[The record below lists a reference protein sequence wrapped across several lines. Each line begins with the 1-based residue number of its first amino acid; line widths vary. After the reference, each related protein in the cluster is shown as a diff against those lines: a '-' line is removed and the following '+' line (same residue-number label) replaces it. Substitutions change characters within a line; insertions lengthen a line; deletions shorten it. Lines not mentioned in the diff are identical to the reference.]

1 MVLPI
6 AEGRRYAIDSA
17 QGTPFIDFLGFHC
30 VLKRT
35 VLGMTKRVRRSEKN
49 KSLQSRLTTTNWW
62 NKYQFI
68 PVLQ

>member
-1 MVLPI
+1 MVFPI

-35 VLGMTKRVRRSEKN
+35 VLIVDDLYDLKVISTKDIDLSYE
-49 KSLQSRLTTTNWW
+49 ST
-62 NKYQFI
+62 FI
-68 PVLQ
+68 SF